1 MQRFT
6 GRVAFVTGAGHG
18 IGRAT
23 CLRLAA
29 EGGTVVA
36 ADIDTSAADETAR
49 LVAEAG
55 GTALALRCDIL
66 DRSSVDAAVETATS
80 RFGRLDALVNA
91 AGGALEEAWSGRSGD
106 ELWARQLD
114 FNLTGVVRCVQ
125 AALPHLAA
133 SAGNVVSVGSVNG
146 LAAFG
151 GESYSAAK
159 AGLTSLTQ
167 NLAVTHGPA
176 GVRVNLVAPG
186 TVRTRVWDGKDDALA
201 RLTGLYPLGRVG
213 EPADIAAAI
222 AFLASDDAA
231 WITGIVLPVEGGVLA
246 GIQKA
251 STPPLP
257 DSPVN
262 RQR

>member
-6 GRVAFVTGAGHG
+6 GRVAFVTGGGHG

-29 EGGTVVA
+29 EGAAVVTADVDDGAAGDTVRTV
-36 ADIDTSAADETAR
+36 T
-49 LVAEAG
+49 EAG
-55 GTALALRCDIL
+55 GTGVALHCDVL
-66 DRSSVDAAVETATS
+66 DRASVDTAVGAAVE
-80 RFGRLDALVNA
+80 RFGRLDVLVNV
-91 AGGALEEAWSGRSGD
+91 AGGGLDDSWSAESGD
-106 ELWARQLD
+106 EVWTRQID
-114 FNLTGVVRCVQ
+114 FTLVGVVRCIR
-125 AALPHLAA
+125 AALPHLTAT
-133 SAGNVVSVGSVNG
+133 AGSIVTVGSVNG

-151 GESYSAAK
+151 GEAYSAAK

-167 NLAVTHGPA
+167 NLAVAHGPA

-186 TVRTRVWDGKDDALA
+186 TVRTRVWDGREDALDRLA
-201 RLTGLYPLGRVG
+201 RIYPLGRVG
-213 EPADIAAAI
+213 EPTDIAAAI

-246 GIQKA
+246 GVQKA
-251 STPPLP
+251 SMPPLP